1 VSDLTQAEFDER
13 VGILRRFRA
22 ALVRQRDRF
31 RAYLR
36 QLEERELSGDPDENL
51 AFHVELE
58 HAVVREISTFERSI
72 EPLETLYRA
81 HDPEGASEIPALRE
95 ALQHTR
101 DDVLRRTRENQKL
114 LRSQIDDIRSTI
126 RSLAAEHASAS
137 DDEYAVATEEG
148 RARAALAGYSRKDGP
163 ELVNVTA

>member
-1 VSDLTQAEFDER
+1 MNDLTQAEFDER

-31 RAYLR
+31 RSYLR

-114 LRSQIDDIRSTI
+114 LRSQIDGIRSTI
-126 RSLAAEHASAS
+126 RSLSSEHASANG
-137 DDEYAVATEEG
+137 DEPAVATEER
-148 RARAALAGYSRKDGP
+148 RARAALAGYSTSDRP